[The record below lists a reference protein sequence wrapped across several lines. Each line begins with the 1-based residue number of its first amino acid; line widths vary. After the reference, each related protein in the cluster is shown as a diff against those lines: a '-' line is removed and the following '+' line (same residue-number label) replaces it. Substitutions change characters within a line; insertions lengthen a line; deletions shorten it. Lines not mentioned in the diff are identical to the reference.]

1 MVLNRKQAEEN
12 FLKGYLLLCSL
23 ALIDCAIG
31 LIQKTINIPIIL
43 IEVQGIVVLVLLYEW
58 VSKREE
64 IDYMKTK
71 VRLSVATA
79 EIIIIFLMIVL
90 RQMLV
95 LNMSYAFII
104 AYLGIIAGIAI
115 LAFVIEKKVK
125 TKGRRYS
132 PIGVGVTS
140 SISIGLVVFIGNI
153 VRNIN
158 DIQFSKLYLCICS
171 VISAF
176 LIYLYM
182 AIMVHTQSTDVT
194 RKPA

>member
-1 MVLNRKQAEEN
+1 MVLNRKHAEEN

-43 IEVQGIVVLVLLYEW
+43 IELQGIVVLVLLYEW

-71 VRLSVATA
+71 VRLSAATA
-79 EIIIIFLMIVL
+79 EIIIILFMIVL

-95 LNMSYAFII
+95 LNMSYAFIV

-115 LAFVIEKKVK
+115 LAFVIEKKSK
-125 TKGRRYS
+125 DKRKKIFTNWGR
-132 PIGVGVTS
+132 
-140 SISIGLVVFIGNI
+140 GNI
-153 VRNIN
+153 IHIN
-158 DIQFSKLYLCICS
+158 R
-171 VISAF
+171 ISCF
-176 LIYLYM
+176 
-182 AIMVHTQSTDVT
+182 H
-194 RKPA
+194 KKHC